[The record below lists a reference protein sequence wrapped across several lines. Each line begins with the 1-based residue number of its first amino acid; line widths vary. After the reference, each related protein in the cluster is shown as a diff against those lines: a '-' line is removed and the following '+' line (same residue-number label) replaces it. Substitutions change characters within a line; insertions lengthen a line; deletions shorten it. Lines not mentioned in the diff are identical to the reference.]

1 MSGSRQTLRS
11 SGPFPECPDGWFR
24 KRRYQQHHMARKNRI
39 YPHVLPDIADWPIHR
54 LLRDRKNLVE
64 DIAQFTYQRLKKLYG
79 AELQDVVAR
88 TIYLERI
95 RIKEEPWKVDPPNEN
110 AFWKKMIARLMP
122 PQRAGIAD
130 DQAAELVL
138 ASIIRRYTEE
148 IVGTFSIP
156 TFLFARRFLTV
167 FFNRLLNTAAGR
179 NIKRIFGRRY
189 KVNDRLLA
197 LGEIDTIR
205 SLFAKGT
212 VVIVPTHSSNL
223 DSILIGYVLDTIVGL
238 PSFSYGAGLNL
249 YNTGYTAYFMNRLG
263 AYRVDRRKK
272 NPVYLENLKAMSNLS
287 IQRGTNSLFFP
298 GGTRSRSGAL
308 ENKLKM
314 GLLGTAVE
322 AQRAIFQQNRTD
334 KVFIV
339 PLVLSY
345 HVVLE
350 AKYLI
355 EQHLRQ
361 TGKERYIMP
370 KDDFYSFRKILKFG
384 WNFFSQPSEIT
395 LSFGK
400 PMDVLGNF
408 VDGEGNSLDQ
418 FGRTVDL
425 RDYFRSTDREITE
438 NLQRES
444 QYTIMLAERI
454 ADRYRRENIVL
465 TSHVVA
471 FAAFRLLQKE
481 NSGLDL
487 FGLLRLPPEDLLL
500 PRETMLQLTAQLV
513 DALRRLEAAGALKL
527 APAFSQDAERILQ
540 DGIRKLGVYHVAK
553 PLVFHKKGDIT
564 SQDLKLLF
572 FYHNRLDAY
581 PLDKQIS
588 WSTIQAPPAE
598 DLPNPSPVALLL
610 DHAPTTDR

>member
-1 MSGSRQTLRS
+1 
-11 SGPFPECPDGWFR
+11 
-24 KRRYQQHHMARKNRI
+24 MARKNRI

-54 LLRDRKNLVE
+54 LLRDRRNFVE
-64 DIAQFTYQRLKKLYG
+64 NIAQFTFQRLKKLYG
-79 AELQDVVAR
+79 AEWQDILAR

-95 RIKEEPWKVDPPNEN
+95 RIKEEPWKVDPPNEK
-110 AFWKKMIARLMP
+110 AFWKKMATRLMGP
-122 PQRAGIAD
+122 PAHRNGETAEE
-130 DQAAELVL
+130 AAEQVL
-138 ASIIRRYTEE
+138 AILIRRYSEE
-148 IVGTFSIP
+148 IVGTFNIH
-156 TFLFARRFLTV
+156 TFLFARRFLTL

-179 NIKRIFGRRY
+179 NIKRVFGRRY

-197 LGEIDTIR
+197 RGDIDTIR
-205 SLFAKGT
+205 SLFTKGT
-212 VVIVPTHSSNL
+212 VIMVPTHSSNL

-272 NPVYLENLKAMSNLS
+272 NPIYLENLKAMSNLS

-298 GGTRSRSGAL
+298 GGTRSRSGSL

-350 AKYLI
+350 AKYLV
-355 EQHLRQ
+355 EQHLQQ
-361 TGKERYIMP
+361 TGKERYIRS
-370 KDDFYSFRKILKFG
+370 KDDFYSLRKILKFG

-425 RDYFRSTDREITE
+425 RDYFRSTDRDITE

-471 FAAFRLLQKE
+471 FAAFKMLQRT

-487 FGLLRLPPEDLLL
+487 FGILRLPPDDLLL
-500 PRETMLQLTAQLV
+500 PIHAMLQLTAQLV
-513 DALRRLEAAGALKL
+513 SALQSLEANGELKL
-527 APAFSQDAERILQ
+527 APALSDDTERIVR

-553 PLVFHKKGDIT
+553 PLIFNKKGDIT

-581 PLDKQIS
+581 PLDRFIDWQA
-588 WSTIQAPPAE
+588 IQALPAD
-598 DLPNPSPVALLL
+598 DLPNPSPVGVLL
-610 DHAPTTDR
+610 DADTENAGANHFVG